1 MSKTSIISPVSNTGK
16 TRNHMKHAG
25 NANIIHSTSA
35 YQNYLPEITPEV
47 HEQFLKA
54 TGKID
59 YKPTNNYMFQGLF
72 QEDSEALTN
81 LICATLHWPHS
92 KVKSI
97 EITNP
102 IILGQSILAKTF
114 ILDIKAL
121 LNDNTI
127 INLEMQLSDYKNW
140 SERSLS
146 YLCRNFD
153 NLNKGSDYTNVK
165 TAIHIGFLDFTLFS
179 GHPEFHAVYK
189 MQNIKNHKIYTDKF
203 ILHVIELNNIHLAT
217 KEDHL
222 YEIDKWASLFKA
234 NTWED
239 IRMLIHDNPTLQTA
253 AETLYRLNMD
263 ERFRETCERFEQA
276 EIEHDSIL
284 HRNMM
289 LIQTNQ
295 ELTQTN
301 QELTQTNQELT
312 TELAEK
318 DAEIARLKALLAE
331 KE

>member
-1 MSKTSIISPVSNTGK
+1 MTKTNVTQPVYNSENQ
-16 TRNHMKHAG
+16 NHILKHSAS
-25 NANIIHSTSA
+25 AHTIHSTGT
-35 YQNYLPEITPEV
+35 YQKYLPEATPETHV
-47 HEQFLKA
+47 QFLQA
-54 TGKID
+54 SGNVD

-72 QEDSEALTN
+72 QEDTEALTN
-81 LICATLHWPHS
+81 LICATLHWSRS
-92 KVKSI
+92 KIKSI

-102 IILGQSILAKTF
+102 IILGQYIESKTF
-114 ILDIKAL
+114 ILDIKVL

-127 INLEMQLSDYKNW
+127 INLEMQLNNYQNW
-140 SERSLS
+140 PERSLS

-153 NLNKGSDYTNVK
+153 NLNKGSDYSDVK

-179 GHPEFHAVYK
+179 HQPEFHATYK
-189 MQNIKNHKIYTDKF
+189 MQNIKSHNVYSDKF

-263 ERFRETCERFEQA
+263 ERFRETCERFKQA

-289 LIQTNQ
+289 LTQTNQ

-312 TELAEK
+312 TELAERA
-318 DAEIARLKALLAE
+318 AEIARLKVLLEE

>member
-1 MSKTSIISPVSNTGK
+1 MSKTSVISPVSNAGK

-81 LICATLHWPHS
+81 LICATLHWPRS

-140 SERSLS
+140 PERSLS

-179 GHPEFHAVYK
+179 GQPEFHAVYK
-189 MQNIKNHKIYTDKF
+189 MQNIRNHKIYTDKF

-263 ERFRETCERFEQA
+263 ERFRETCERFKQA

-289 LIQTNQ
+289 LTQTNQ

-312 TELAEK
+312 TELAERA
-318 DAEIARLKALLAE
+318 AEIARLKVLLEE

>member
-1 MSKTSIISPVSNTGK
+1 MSKTSVISPVSNTVK
-16 TRNHMKHAG
+16 PENHMKHAG
-25 NANIIHSTSA
+25 NANIIHSASA

-59 YKPTNNYMFQGLF
+59 YKPTNNYMFQGVF
-72 QEDSEALTN
+72 QEDTEALTK
-81 LICATLHWPHS
+81 LICATLHWPRS

-114 ILDIKAL
+114 ILDVKAL

-140 SERSLS
+140 PERSLS

-179 GHPEFHAVYK
+179 GQPEFHAVYK
-189 MQNIKNHKIYTDKF
+189 MQNIRNHKIYTDKF

-217 KEDHL
+217 EEDHH
-222 YEIDKWASLFKA
+222 YAIDKWASLFKA

-295 ELTQTN
+295 ELT
-301 QELTQTNQELT
+301 
-312 TELAEK
+312 TELAER
-318 DAEIARLKALLAE
+318 DAKIAELEALLSDS
-331 KE
+331 KNIVKK